1 MPIPDFQTLM
11 LPVLEV
17 HADGEDWVRAP
28 LRDALAA
35 RFDLTADERAEMLP
49 SGNQRRFDNRL
60 AWTLTHLAQA
70 GLLVRPARGVTR
82 ITDRGRAVLAE
93 HRDRVDMGVLNDFE
107 EYRAFRSAGSRSPSN
122 GDRPAVTVDDTPEE
136 AIEAAHQQLTA
147 ALADDLLD
155 KMLQA
160 EPDFFEQLVVD
171 VLVAMGYGGSKTD
184 AGQRLGRSGDGGL
197 DGVIREDRLGLDV
210 IYVQAKRWDPSRP
223 VGRPDVQAFA
233 GALQGAR
240 ASKGVFITTTTFSR
254 QAQDFADSLAVRL
267 ILVDGVELARL
278 MIEHGVG
285 VTVRQTYELKRV
297 DEDYFAA
304 AIN

>member
-11 LPVLEV
+11 LPVLDV
-17 HADGEDWVRAP
+17 HADGKDWVRAP
-28 LRDALAA
+28 LRDVLAA
-35 RFDLTADERAEMLP
+35 RFDLSADERAEMLP

-60 AWTLTHLAQA
+60 AWTLTHLVQA
-70 GLLVRPARGVTR
+70 GLLIRPVRGVTR
-82 ITDRGRAVLAE
+82 ITDRGRAVFAE
-93 HRDRVDMGVLNDFE
+93 HPDRVDMGILNEFE
-107 EYRAFRSAGSRSPSN
+107 EYGRFRSAGSR
-122 GDRPAVTVDDTPEE
+122 PATDGQRLAATRDDTPEE

-171 VLVAMGYGGSKTD
+171 VLVAMGYGGSKAD

-210 IYVQAKRWDPSRP
+210 IYVQAKRWDPSQQ
-223 VGRPDVQAFA
+223 VSRPDVQAFA

-240 ASKGVFITTTTFSR
+240 ASKGVFITTSTFSKPAR
-254 QAQDFADSLAVRL
+254 DFADSLAVRL
-267 ILVDGVELARL
+267 ILVDGDELARL

-297 DEDYFAA
+297 DEDYFATT
-304 AIN
+304 IS